1 MGPNTQKSAPEELAQ
16 THFSPSPQALSL
28 LSYDAACRLGVLP
41 LEVAPTGRLIALCV
55 RPDDMLVTDEL
66 RMLCRVPVELRAS
79 PLPSLDGEIERAYQF
94 SGAVARL
101 AKEGSQN
108 LPSAEKSADVH
119 DDSSPAAGIVERIIA
134 QALRERASDIH
145 IEPTEVSTRVR
156 FRIDGHLTTAL
167 EMPLTVHP
175 SVTARVKI
183 MAGMDIAE
191 KRVPQ
196 DGRIHREA
204 GGRRLDMRISTLP
217 GVCGEKTVLRLLDQN
232 SEALTLDALGCSPDD
247 CQAIR
252 RLLSGRRGLILNTG
266 PIGSG
271 KTTTLHAMM
280 RELRLDEFNAVTIE
294 DPVEYRLPLATQVQV
309 NEKSGLTFA
318 AALRSVLRQD
328 MDFLLLGEIRD
339 AETAALAVR
348 AAITGHLI
356 LATLHCGE
364 AASAPARMIDMG
376 VPPYLLASCLRGV
389 LSQRLL
395 RRLCPHCR
403 TSRRAAEAEQRA
415 LGLSSDDTVYSP
427 AGCARCGGRGYRG
440 RVAAFE
446 IMTVS
451 PRLSE
456 MIAARAT
463 SQEIAAQ
470 AEKEG
475 MAPLRHS
482 ISDLVKKGVTSSEE
496 ALEALGE

>member
-28 LSYDAACRLGVLP
+28 LSYDAARRLGVLP

-101 AKEGSQN
+101 AEEGSQN

-204 GGRRLDMRISTLP
+204 
-217 GVCGEKTVLRLLDQN
+217 
-232 SEALTLDALGCSPDD
+232 
-247 CQAIR
+247 
-252 RLLSGRRGLILNTG
+252 
-266 PIGSG
+266 
-271 KTTTLHAMM
+271 
-280 RELRLDEFNAVTIE
+280 
-294 DPVEYRLPLATQVQV
+294 
-309 NEKSGLTFA
+309 
-318 AALRSVLRQD
+318 
-328 MDFLLLGEIRD
+328 
-339 AETAALAVR
+339 
-348 AAITGHLI
+348 
-356 LATLHCGE
+356 
-364 AASAPARMIDMG
+364 
-376 VPPYLLASCLRGV
+376 
-389 LSQRLL
+389 
-395 RRLCPHCR
+395 
-403 TSRRAAEAEQRA
+403 
-415 LGLSSDDTVYSP
+415 
-427 AGCARCGGRGYRG
+427 
-440 RVAAFE
+440 
-446 IMTVS
+446 
-451 PRLSE
+451 
-456 MIAARAT
+456 
-463 SQEIAAQ
+463 
-470 AEKEG
+470 
-475 MAPLRHS
+475 
-482 ISDLVKKGVTSSEE
+482 
-496 ALEALGE
+496 